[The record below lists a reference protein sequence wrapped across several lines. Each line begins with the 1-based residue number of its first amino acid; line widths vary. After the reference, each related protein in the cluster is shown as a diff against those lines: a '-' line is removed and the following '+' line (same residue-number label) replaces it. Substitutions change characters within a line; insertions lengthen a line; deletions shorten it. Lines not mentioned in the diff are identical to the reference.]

1 MGEIEQGTAEESGV
15 PASRRRFIE
24 LVGGVGATTALSILA
39 AACGDS
45 DEAGGGDSVTAP
57 GESEEVV
64 PAGEPGTDLEII
76 KYALFLEYFEETFY
90 GQVLQSGQVKDTEL
104 RRLLGD
110 VYHNEQEHSQALAAL
125 VRQLAGTPVPRP
137 KTKFGPVIDAG
148 EDKILET
155 AALFENLGAAAY
167 LGQADKIQNS
177 RIFEAALS
185 IHTVEA
191 RHAAALN
198 EVAGIGF
205 RAGKL
210 EGSVPDG
217 AFAKPMTREEVL
229 AKAAPF
235 VTA

>member
-1 MGEIEQGTAEESGV
+1 MGEIEQGTAEESGA

-24 LVGGVGATTALSILA
+24 LAGGGGGAAALSILA

-45 DEAGGGDSVTAP
+45 DEGGGDSVTAP
-57 GESEEVV
+57 GESEEVI

-76 KYALFLEYFEETFY
+76 KFALFLEYFEETFY
-90 GQVLQSGQVKDTEL
+90 GEVLESGQVKDRGL

-110 VYHNEQEHSQALAAL
+110 VYHDEQEHAQALTAL

-198 EVAGIGF
+198 EAAGIGF

-229 AKAAPF
+229 AEAARF
-235 VTA
+235 VKT